1 MDNDVS
7 LPCLTLKTKFM
18 KTIEISNETL
28 HDNVCKTRL
37 QNHIM
42 KEKEYNSEEDVFL
55 ELKEAI
61 CEGMQSGIVEDFD
74 PETYLKS
81 LRQSFLPIYKF

>member
-1 MDNDVS
+1 
-7 LPCLTLKTKFM
+7 M

-37 QNHIM
+37 QSHIM
-42 KEKEYNSEEDVFL
+42 KEKEYNSEEDIFL

-61 CEGMQSGIVEDFD
+61 YEGMQSGIAEDFD
-74 PETYLKS
+74 PETHLKS
-81 LRQSFLPIYKF
+81 LRQSYNNV

>member
-37 QNHIM
+37 QSHIM
-42 KEKEYNSEEDVFL
+42 KEKEYNSEEDIFL

-61 CEGMQSGIVEDFD
+61 YEGMQSGIAEDFD
-74 PETYLKS
+74 PETHLKS
-81 LRQSFLPIYKF
+81 LRQSYNNV

>member
-1 MDNDVS
+1 
-7 LPCLTLKTKFM
+7 
-18 KTIEISNETL
+18 
-28 HDNVCKTRL
+28 
-37 QNHIM
+37 M

-74 PETYLKS
+74 PETHLKS
-81 LRQSFLPIYKF
+81 LRQSFLTNIQIEL

>member
-1 MDNDVS
+1 M
-7 LPCLTLKTKFM
+7 LRQL
-18 KTIEISNETL
+18 
-28 HDNVCKTRL
+28 CKTRL

-61 CEGMQSGIVEDFD
+61 YEGMQSGIAEDFD
-74 PETYLKS
+74 PETHLKS
-81 LRQSFLPIYKF
+81 LRQSYNNV

>member
-42 KEKEYNSEEDVFL
+42 KEKEYNSEEDKITSSL
-55 ELKEAI
+55 Y
-61 CEGMQSGIVEDFD
+61 FD
-74 PETYLKS
+74 LND
-81 LRQSFLPIYKF
+81 IY

>member
-1 MDNDVS
+1 M
-7 LPCLTLKTKFM
+7 LRQL
-18 KTIEISNETL
+18 
-28 HDNVCKTRL
+28 CKTRL

-42 KEKEYNSEEDVFL
+42 KEKEYNSGEDVFL

-61 CEGMQSGIVEDFD
+61 YEGLQSGIAEDFD

-81 LRQSFLPIYKF
+81 LRQSFLTNIQIEL

>member
-1 MDNDVS
+1 
-7 LPCLTLKTKFM
+7 M

-28 HDNVCKTRL
+28 HDNVYKTRL

-42 KEKEYNSEEDVFL
+42 KEKEYNSGEDVFL

-61 CEGMQSGIVEDFD
+61 YEGMQSGIAEDFD
-74 PETYLKS
+74 PETHLKS
-81 LRQSFLPIYKF
+81 LRQSYNNV